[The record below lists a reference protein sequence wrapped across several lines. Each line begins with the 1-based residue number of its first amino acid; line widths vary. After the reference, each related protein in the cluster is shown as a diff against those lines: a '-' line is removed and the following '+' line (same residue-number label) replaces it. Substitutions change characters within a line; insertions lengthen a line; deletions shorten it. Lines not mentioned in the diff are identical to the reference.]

1 MTRAISKHKLKSTL
15 ISLSLLFCPVF
26 AQASRAQ
33 EQPLQSEVPTMAPA
47 QAPQA
52 QQAPQYQPYQ
62 PQEQEEPPQRYMPP
76 PPQQSYGY
84 RPQYSAVPNEGYGDH
99 FYGGGGGAEG
109 TYGIQPSHYY
119 GNAAYQGG
127 FNNGPRSGTI
137 YAPQGLNLPMTLQ
150 TAISTQV
157 AKPGDLIQGEISQM
171 VSLGGRGYI
180 PAGTQVVGS
189 VGESRAGRRLS
200 RSGALSIEFTSMR
213 LPSGQMVPINAH
225 LVGDIGKYKNK
236 GQGNQDL
243 YRGEGAGTKVGQ
255 FFLRGL
261 GGAGLGAALGT
272 GLGAIAGGSHG
283 VGRGAWGG
291 AAIGGG
297 LGAADMLLRKGR
309 DVIVPSGTEV
319 QIQLDEPVAL
329 PSFAAGGYN
338 NGGGY
343 NAGGYGGGGGYNN
356 GGGYRGGYN

>member
-1 MTRAISKHKLKSTL
+1 
-15 ISLSLLFCPVF
+15 
-26 AQASRAQ
+26 
-33 EQPLQSEVPTMAPA
+33 
-47 QAPQA
+47 
-52 QQAPQYQPYQ
+52 
-62 PQEQEEPPQRYMPP
+62 
-76 PPQQSYGY
+76 
-84 RPQYSAVPNEGYGDH
+84 
-99 FYGGGGGAEG
+99 
-109 TYGIQPSHYY
+109 
-119 GNAAYQGG
+119 
-127 FNNGPRSGTI
+127 
-137 YAPQGLNLPMTLQ
+137 
-150 TAISTQV
+150 
-157 AKPGDLIQGEISQM
+157 
-171 VSLGGRGYI
+171 
-180 PAGTQVVGS
+180 
-189 VGESRAGRRLS
+189 
-200 RSGALSIEFTSMR
+200 MR

-272 GLGAIAGGSHG
+272 GLGAIAGGSRG

>member
-1 MTRAISKHKLKSTL
+1 MVKVVFRFKAILSTL
-15 ISLSLLFCPVF
+15 SILFCPVF
-26 AQASRAQ
+26 AQASRAE

-47 QAPQA
+47 TAPA
-52 QQAPQYQPYQ
+52 APQYQPYQ
-62 PQEQEEPPQRYMPP
+62 PYDSNSGPEQEEPPARYMPP
-76 PPQQSYGY
+76 PPPQSYGY
-84 RPQYSAVPNEGYGDH
+84 RPQYGPQYNASPNEGYGDH
-99 FYGGGGGAEG
+99 FYGGGGSGEG
-109 TYGIQPSHYY
+109 TYGIQPSQYY

-127 FNNGPRSGTI
+127 FNNGPRAGTV

-319 QIQLDEPVAL
+319 QIQLDQPVAL

-343 NAGGYGGGGGYNN
+343 Y
-356 GGGYRGGYN
+356 